1 MAFMCRSAR
10 VQRWSAGAAKNPLF
24 QTPTV
29 SGNCKGASLHTSA
42 HFPMLHYHKM
52 CVLTQLYSNA
62 ILRVPMYV
70 NMLSDTVGSNL
81 YMCLSFEVMKSRFPK
96 NKSSAHRDSNVVYMQ
111 NEIDSILAGKTYQS
125 GAPCQDDKNFHK
137 TSTLACTHAHGKH
150 PNFVFS
156 IPKEIFKNVVF
167 CSCLWEIYHIL
178 HFTSFRHFHLF
189 ARVSIWSAIQC
200 LLS

>member
-52 CVLTQLYSNA
+52 CVLTQLCSNA
-62 ILRVPMYV
+62 ILLVPMYV

-81 YMCLSFEVMKSRFPK
+81 YMCLSFEVMKSRCPK
-96 NKSSAHRDSNVVYMQ
+96 TNPLHI
-111 NEIDSILAGKTYQS
+111 EIQMWCTCKMKQTLYWLAKHINLELPVRTTKTFT
-125 GAPCQDDKNFHK
+125 KH
-137 TSTLACTHAHGKH
+137 STLACMHAHGKH

-167 CSCLWEIYHIL
+167 MSLGNIL
-178 HFTSFRHFHLF
+178 HFTFPFFRTFPPLCTGLHLVQ
-189 ARVSIWSAIQC
+189 ANISY
-200 LLS
+200 